1 MAKGFC
7 DICGRPIGAQ
17 PDGKIMN
24 KRRGRPPKDDKRDN
38 SYRLRLNAEER
49 QILEQ
54 ISKQTEQPIAT
65 VIRKAVVEKR
75 YREMS
80 EGYMARIQ
88 KLNSDCQALANRC
101 FALTQGSMCVFCEL
115 SDYRCKHA
123 MSIDDKIKAAKKL
136 MEETN
141 NA

>member
-1 MAKGFC
+1 
-7 DICGRPIGAQ
+7 
-17 PDGKIMN
+17 MN
-24 KRRGRPPKDDKRDN
+24 LDEFRKAMESDATVENERLKRD
-38 SYRLRLNAEER
+38 LAD
-49 QILEQ
+49 
-54 ISKQTEQPIAT
+54 
-65 VIRKAVVEKR
+65 VEKR
-75 YREMS
+75 YRKMS

-88 KLNSDCQALANRC
+88 KLNSDCRALANRC
-101 FALTQGSMCVFCEL
+101 FALTQGTMCVFCEL